1 MALTQIGKYRIIEE
15 VGRGGMAVVYKAHD
29 TVLDRIV
36 ALKLLHPHL
45 SEEPQ
50 AKERIQAEARAV
62 ARLQHP
68 LIPEVYDFSGND
80 SEHTYIVTEFV
91 PGITLARFCREHT
104 FGLSES
110 ALLVFHRILT
120 ALSHAHTAGI
130 VHRDLKPEN
139 IMITPD
145 GDLKLMDFGIAR
157 IIESPKMT
165 STGQILGSPAFMAP
179 ELLRGEEAG
188 KPADIFAAGILLYL
202 LAVGELP
209 FTGSNPHAVLVKI
222 TETDYPDPEIRKPD
236 IGAPVARIIRKC
248 LEKYPD
254 DRPESV
260 ERLLEMTED
269 ILELSGIPP
278 AEIPPRCRELL
289 RRPEE
294 FERDLRPVLVETL
307 LTRVE
312 GAPGKAISHQIVAR
326 MLHLEPADAR
336 VQELW
341 LTLHRDKTYPQKV
354 RWGAFLL
361 ALCLVAAGTA
371 WMFFSKQPTPRM
383 AGFQTLMDETPIPEI
398 EPPAPIP
405 EPSAYTDISLDPQET
420 PDATGVGIRLPPIV
434 PGMLVKPLTPVSP
447 RPPDMREP
455 ALREF
460 EIVPFPQ
467 GNVKIVLNDKEI
479 GVWGPQPP
487 AISRIQVGPG
497 THTLTLSNPLC
508 YAKTLTIPANM
519 GSTRL
524 HVRLN
529 WRPARVIIK
538 APPKAA
544 VAVHV
549 LEGEPRILPGMPGI
563 PLEIPFPDVWDD
575 SSLKAKVI
583 AAGDDIPHREKIV
596 TLLAGRTLRVD
607 METP

>member
-1 MALTQIGKYRIIEE
+1 MALTQIGKYKILEE
-15 VGRGGMAVVYKAHD
+15 VGRGGMAIVYKAHD

-68 LIPEVYDFSGND
+68 LIPEIYDFSGND

-91 PGITLARFCREHT
+91 PGITLAKFCREHT
-104 FGLSES
+104 FALSES

-120 ALSHAHTAGI
+120 ALSHAHASGI

-139 IMITPD
+139 IMITRS

-157 IIESPKMT
+157 IIENPKMT

-222 TETDYPDPEIRKPD
+222 TETDYPDPESRKPE
-236 IGAPVARIIRKC
+236 IGATVARIIRKC
-248 LEKYPD
+248 LEKYPE
-254 DRPESV
+254 DRPDSV
-260 ERLLEMTED
+260 DRLLEMTED
-269 ILELSGIPP
+269 ALEVSGI
-278 AEIPPRCRELL
+278 
-289 RRPEE
+289 RPEE
-294 FERDLRPVLVETL
+294 ISTRCQELLAAPEKFENFMRPVIVETL
-307 LTRVE
+307 LARVKE
-312 GAPGKAISHQIVAR
+312 TPGKALSHQIIAR
-326 MLHLEPADAR
+326 LLHLEPADGR

-341 LTLHRDKTYPQKV
+341 LTLHRSQTSQQKIQ
-354 RWGAFLL
+354 WGIAVLLIFLVL
-361 ALCLVAAGTA
+361 TTLVWLVSSRRSTIPLRSVESFALVESIIDHHEL
-371 WMFFSKQPTPRM
+371 
-383 AGFQTLMDETPIPEI
+383 PIPTATEVD
-398 EPPAPIP
+398 
-405 EPSAYTDISLDPQET
+405 TNISLDPLDT
-420 PDATGVGIRLPPIV
+420 SDATYVPVRISQLT
-434 PGMLVKPLTPVSP
+434 PGMIVKPLTPVLP
-447 RPPDMREP
+447 MNFDMREL
-455 ALREF
+455 AWREF

-467 GNVKIVLNDKEI
+467 GNVKIILNNQEI

-487 AISRIQVGPG
+487 AISRIRVGPG
-497 THTLTLSNPLC
+497 NHTLTLINPLC
-508 YAKTLTIPANM
+508 YAKTLTIP
-519 GSTRL
+519 STMNSSKL
-524 HVRLN
+524 HIRLN

-538 APPKAA
+538 APLKAA

-549 LEGEPRILPGMPGI
+549 LEGEPRILAGMPGI
-563 PLEIPFPDVWDD
+563 PLEVPFPNVWEN
-575 SSLKAKVI
+575 SSLKAKII
-583 AAGDDIPHREKIV
+583 AAGDDLPHREKIV
-596 TLLAGRTLRVD
+596 TLLAGSTIRVD

>member
-1 MALTQIGKYRIIEE
+1 MALTQVGKYRIIEE

-29 TVLDRIV
+29 PVLDRIV

-68 LIPEVYDFSGND
+68 LIPEIYDFSGND
-80 SEHTYIVTEFV
+80 SEHTFIVTEFV
-91 PGITLARFCREHT
+91 PGITLARFCREHA
-104 FGLSES
+104 FALSES
-110 ALLVFHRILT
+110 ALLVFHRLLT
-120 ALSHAHTAGI
+120 ALSHAHAAGI

-157 IIESPKMT
+157 IIENPKMT

-188 KPADIFAAGILLYL
+188 KPADIFALGILLYL

-209 FTGSNPHAVLVKI
+209 FTGNNPHAVLVKI
-222 TETDYPDPEIRKPD
+222 TETDYPDPESRKPD

-248 LEKYPD
+248 LEKYPE
-254 DRPESV
+254 DRPDSV
-260 ERLLEMTED
+260 DRLLEMTED
-269 ILELSGIPP
+269 VLELSGIAPS
-278 AEIPPRCRELL
+278 EIPGQCQRLL
-289 RRPEE
+289 IAPEE
-294 FERDLRPVLVETL
+294 FEHEIRPHIVESL
-307 LTRVE
+307 LSRVHA
-312 GAPGKAISHQIVAR
+312 APGKAVSHQIVAR
-326 MLHLEPADAR
+326 LLHLEPADGR

-341 LTLHRDKTYPQKV
+341 LTLHRDRTSPRLK
-354 RWGAFLL
+354 WGFFFLL
-361 ALCLVAAGTA
+361 FLAAA
-371 WMFFSKQPTPRM
+371 SLASILLLSMRPSLPMKPFSRVSLSPAPE
-383 AGFQTLMDETPIPEI
+383 ETP
-398 EPPAPIP
+398 PPPDTDSGPDA
-405 EPSAYTDISLDPQET
+405 DISLDPTEKQ
-420 PDATGVGIRLPPIV
+420 DAGNMDSPPIHLV
-434 PGMLVKPLTPVSP
+434 PPMIVKPFTPALP
-447 RPPDMREP
+447 MPQDMQE
-455 ALREF
+455 ASLREF

-467 GNVKIVLNDKEI
+467 GNVKIILNDREI

-497 THTLTLSNPLC
+497 THTLTLTNPLC
-508 YAKTLTIPANM
+508 YAKTLTIPATM

-524 HVRLN
+524 HIRLN
-529 WRPARVIIK
+529 WRPARVIIN

-549 LEGEPRILPGMPGI
+549 LEGEPRILPGIPGI
-563 PLEIPFPDVWDD
+563 PLEVPFPDVWDD

-583 AAGDDIPHREKIV
+583 AAGDDLPHRERTV
-596 TLLAGRTLRVD
+596 MLQAGRTIRVD
-607 METP
+607 MEAP